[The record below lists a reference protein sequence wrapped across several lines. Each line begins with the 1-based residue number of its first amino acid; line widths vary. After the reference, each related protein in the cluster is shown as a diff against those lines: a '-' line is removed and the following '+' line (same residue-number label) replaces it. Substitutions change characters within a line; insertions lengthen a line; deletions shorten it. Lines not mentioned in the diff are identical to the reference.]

1 MKLLT
6 TSEDERRIRRMSD
19 ARAMQDAFQRREIN
33 LSRRSSGTY
42 GDAVT
47 DGVDYRQR
55 CKCRC
60 NARTTCGSRAAPRDS
75 SLSPAGELYRAQYYP
90 GRTSI
95 FRVHVKSIWSFD
107 IPGCRSGTI
116 ASSPCHAA
124 TQLGLYCPGL
134 PARNPRFRIETKSN
148 YPSRTVPSF

>member
-1 MKLLT
+1 MKLLA
-6 TSEDERRIRRMSD
+6 TSEDDVRRESRAHD
-19 ARAMQDAFQRREIN
+19 ARMGFISISTAGNKFITSFVRYLRLCRATM
-33 LSRRSSGTY
+33 LSR
-42 GDAVT
+42 A
-47 DGVDYRQR
+47 GVDYRRR

-60 NARTTCGSRAAPRDS
+60 NARTTCGSRAAAPRDS

-124 TQLGLYCPGL
+124 TDRALLSG
-134 PARNPRFRIETKSN
+134 A
-148 YPSRTVPSF
+148 SR